1 MKVLALSLAVLF
13 TLSVSSVSVAQS
25 GARSSGGGS
34 VRVSGGSGGR
44 SLSAGNAFQRQLVN
58 QRERALIQQ
67 RQQLQF
73 QELARQNRAL
83 EEEAVKQLSRDLLV
97 ELGANRDSSQNRRQ
111 RQRAFKEAK
120 KEYVALKRK
129 EISVSDASQFL
140 SEPFR
145 LISKEI
151 DRDKRTINWPKP
163 LLEPDHEETI
173 AEIDERLAADEDE
186 NAGED
191 EKEDEDP
198 AELTS
203 ADLNQLLSQI
213 NLQLGE
219 RVLSRDISAANY
231 AIAKRFVTGLSND
244 GKDQSDAGLL
254 APQKSD
260 GGLK

>member
-1 MKVLALSLAVLF
+1 MKTLALSLAILF
-13 TLSVSSVSVAQS
+13 TLCMSSISVAQS
-25 GARSSGGGS
+25 GARSIGGGS

-58 QRERALIQQ
+58 QREQALIQQ

-73 QELARQNRAL
+73 QEQARQNLAFQEQAL
-83 EEEAVKQLSRDLLV
+83 KQRSRDLLV
-97 ELGANRDSSQNRRQ
+97 ELGVNRDSSKNRRQ
-111 RQRAFKEAK
+111 RQLAFKEAK

-173 AEIDERLAADEDE
+173 AEIDDRMTADEDE
-186 NAGED
+186 DED
-191 EKEDEDP
+191 ENEDEG
-198 AELTS
+198 ELTS
-203 ADLNQLLSQI
+203 EELNQLLSQI
-213 NLQLGE
+213 NTQLGE

-244 GKDQSDAGLL
+244 GKDQSDAGLFS
-254 APQKSD
+254 PQKSD

>member
-13 TLSVSSVSVAQS
+13 TLCLSSVSVAQS

-191 EKEDEDP
+191 EKEEEDP

-254 APQKSD
+254 AAQKSD
-260 GGLK
+260 GRLK

>member
-13 TLSVSSVSVAQS
+13 TLCLSSVSVAQS

-191 EKEDEDP
+191 EKEDEAP

-254 APQKSD
+254 AAQKSD
-260 GGLK
+260 GRLK

>member
-13 TLSVSSVSVAQS
+13 TLCLSSVSVAQS

-58 QRERALIQQ
+58 QRERALVQQ

-145 LISKEI
+145 LVSKEI
-151 DRDKRTINWPKP
+151 DRDKRTINWPKL

-191 EKEDEDP
+191 EKEGEDP

-254 APQKSD
+254 AAQKSD
-260 GGLK
+260 GRLK

>member
-13 TLSVSSVSVAQS
+13 TLCLSSVSVAQS
-25 GARSSGGGS
+25 GARSSGVGS

-97 ELGANRDSSQNRRQ
+97 ELGTNRDSSQNRRQ

-163 LLEPDHEETI
+163 LLKPDHEETI

-254 APQKSD
+254 AAQKSD
-260 GGLK
+260 GRLK